1 MPRKK
6 STEKNNIFTFLLLPF
21 KLLLVLFTPLF
32 ILIYIGATFYFDL
45 PIWVSVAYFGA
56 GFVGLI
62 ASKLSNSK

>member
-1 MPRKK
+1 MPKK
-6 STEKNNIFTFLLLPF
+6 KTTEKKNILTLLLFPF
-21 KLLLVLFTPLF
+21 KLLLILFTPLF

-62 ASKLSNSK
+62 ASKLSDTK

>member
-6 STEKNNIFTFLLLPF
+6 TTEKNDILTLLLFPF
-21 KLLLVLFTPLF
+21 KFLVILFTPLF

-45 PIWVSVAYFGA
+45 SIWVSVAYFGA

-62 ASKLSNSK
+62 ASKLSDTK

>member
-6 STEKNNIFTFLLLPF
+6 STDKKNIFNLLILPF

-32 ILIYIGATFYFDL
+32 ILIYIVATFYFDL
-45 PIWVSVAYFGA
+45 PIWVTFAYFGA